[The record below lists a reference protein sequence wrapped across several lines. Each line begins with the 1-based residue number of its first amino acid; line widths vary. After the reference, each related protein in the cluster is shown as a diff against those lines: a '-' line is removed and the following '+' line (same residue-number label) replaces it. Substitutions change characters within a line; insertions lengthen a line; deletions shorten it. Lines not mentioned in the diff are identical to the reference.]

1 MKRSMLEIIKTLFE
15 ILQGENGSNPF
26 LPTKEVVEQTGIS
39 HRSLKPLVELIQ
51 FIQQQKTLKSIKQSP
66 KVTLYFLE

>member
-15 ILQGENGSNPF
+15 TLQGENGSNPF
-26 LPTKEVVEQTGIS
+26 LTTKEVVEHTGIS